1 MLSHKSISKLCLVK
15 PIALFIVFAFVLI
28 IPGNP
33 ILLFGGN
40 NHNYFGP
47 TSNLAYGQDQPN

>member
-40 NHNYFGP
+40 NNNYFGT
-47 TSNLAYGQDQPN
+47 TSNLAYGQHQPN